1 MKNFLVDFFGWEDFD
16 HGLFRV
22 LCDENWEGGGG
33 GVRVMVDKP
42 TQHLSGKLN
51 DQLRSK
57 IQE

>member
-33 GVRVMVDKP
+33 GKGYGRQTDSTPIRKVK
-42 TQHLSGKLN
+42 
-51 DQLRSK
+51 
-57 IQE
+57 